1 MFHFDIFCRVV
12 DNYGDIGV
20 CWRLARQL
28 AAPPHHKNVRLWVDD
43 LQSFK
48 RLEPRVD
55 LASHQQEIDG
65 VTVYLW
71 NEDHAFPTPAEVVIE
86 AFACELPNA
95 YKAGI
100 TSQSL
105 WLNLEYL
112 SAEDWVEDCHAQPS
126 PQAQGQHKYF
136 FFPGFTERTGGLLR
150 EHELKQQRLRWQQDQ
165 RNAQALWTKIGLSER
180 TQIELMH
187 GQRRQILLFSY
198 PSAPVMALLQALQQG
213 SHDTIVLSPTAFTPE
228 QQALANDHL
237 LLHHFDF
244 VSQHEF
250 DQLLWSSD
258 LNFVRGEDS
267 LVRAIWA
274 AKPFIWQPYEQEE
287 GLHTKKLQA
296 LLNHSPMNQ
305 AVQTLMHTWSSQDS
319 LQFTDQYLSCM
330 QAPMWH
336 RWREEAL
343 QWHNTLLQ
351 QEDLCTHLLDFCT
364 KHQPTQ

>member
-1 MFHFDIFCRVV
+1 MLHFDIFCRVV

-28 AAPPHHKNVRLWVDD
+28 AAPPHQKNVRLWVDD
-43 LQSFK
+43 LHSFK
-48 RLEPRVD
+48 RLEPR
-55 LASHQQEIDG
+55 LQTELNEQHIDG
-65 VTVYLW
+65 VTVHPW
-71 NEDHAFPTPAEVVIE
+71 NDAQSFPLPAEVVIE
-86 AFACELPNA
+86 AFACELPDT
-95 YKAGI
+95 YKAAI
-100 TSQSL
+100 TDKTV

-126 PQAQGQHKYF
+126 PQQQGKRKHF

-150 EHELKQQRLRWQQDQ
+150 EENLKQQRLSWQQDQ
-165 RNAQALWTKIGLSER
+165 SNAQALWTKIGLSER

-213 SHDTIVLSPTAFTPE
+213 NHDTLVLSPTPFTPE
-228 QQALANDHL
+228 QQVLSNDHL
-237 LLHHFDF
+237 QLHHFNF
-244 VSQHEF
+244 VSQQEF
-250 DQLLWSSD
+250 DHLLWSSD

-267 LVRAIWA
+267 LVRALWA

-296 LLNHSPMNQ
+296 LLDRSPMNQ
-305 AVQTLMHTWSSQDS
+305 AVQTLMHTWSNCDSQ
-319 LQFTDQYLSCM
+319 QFTDQYLSCM

-351 QEDLCTHLLDFCT
+351 QKDLCTHLLEFCT

>member
-1 MFHFDIFCRVV
+1 MLHFDIFCRVV

-28 AAPPHHKNVRLWVDD
+28 AAPPHQKNVRLWVDD
-43 LQSFK
+43 LHSFK
-48 RLEPRVD
+48 RLEPR
-55 LASHQQEIDG
+55 LQTELNEQHIDG
-65 VTVYLW
+65 VTVHPW
-71 NEDHAFPTPAEVVIE
+71 NDAQSFPPPAEVVIE
-86 AFACELPNA
+86 AFACELPDT
-95 YKAGI
+95 YKAAI
-100 TSQSL
+100 TDKTV

-126 PQAQGQHKYF
+126 PQQQGKRKYF

-150 EHELKQQRLRWQQDQ
+150 EENLKQQRLSWQQDQ
-165 RNAQALWTKIGLSER
+165 SNAQALWSKIGLSER

-213 SHDTIVLSPTAFTPE
+213 NHDTLVLSPTPFTPE
-228 QQALANDHL
+228 QQVLSNDHL
-237 LLHHFDF
+237 QLHHFNF
-244 VSQHEF
+244 VSQQEF
-250 DQLLWSSD
+250 DHLLWSSD

-267 LVRAIWA
+267 LVRALWA

-296 LLNHSPMNQ
+296 LLDRSPMNQ
-305 AVQTLMHTWSSQDS
+305 AVQTLMLTWSNCDSQ
-319 LQFTDQYLSCM
+319 QFTDQYLSCM

-351 QEDLCTHLLDFCT
+351 QKDLCTHLLEFCT

>member
-28 AAPPHHKNVRLWVDD
+28 AAPPHQKIVRLWVDD
-43 LQSFK
+43 FQSFK
-48 RLEPRVD
+48 RLEPR
-55 LASHQQEIDG
+55 LALELEAQTLDG
-65 VTVYLW
+65 VSI
-71 NEDHAFPTPAEVVIE
+71 FPWQEHSHFPAPAEVVIE
-86 AFACELPNA
+86 AFACELPET
-95 YKAGI
+95 YKA
-100 TSQSL
+100 TLNQQQL

-112 SAEDWVEDCHAQPS
+112 SAEAWVEDCHAQPS
-126 PQAQGQHKYF
+126 PQAATQRKFF
-136 FFPGFTERTGGLLR
+136 FFPGFTEATGGLLR
-150 EHELKQQRLRWQQDQ
+150 EHELKQQRLRWQQDTG
-165 RNAQALWTKIGLSER
+165 NAQALWSKIGLAER

-213 SHDTIVLSPTAFTPE
+213 NHDTLVLSPTPFTEE

-237 LLHHFDF
+237 QLHQFDF
-244 VSQHEF
+244 VSQQEF
-250 DQLLWSSD
+250 DHLLWSSD
-258 LNFVRGEDS
+258 LNIVRGEDS
-267 LVRAIWA
+267 LVRALWA
-274 AKPFIWQPYEQEE
+274 AKPFIWQPYEQEG

-296 LLNHSPMNQ
+296 LLDRSPLNQ
-305 AVQTLMHTWSSQDS
+305 AVQTLMLTWSNLESQP
-319 LQFTDQYLSCM
+319 FTDQYLSCM
-330 QAPMWH
+330 HAPMWH

-351 QEDLCTHLLDFCT
+351 QEDLCTRLLGFCT